1 MIYSYTHPFILFFNN
16 HLLSTYYVPRMIL
29 GAEAIE
35 VKKKHTKTCSFGTSN
50 KRRKA
55 INKYI
60 IC

>member
-35 VKKKHTKTCSFGTSN
+35 VKKNTQKPVLLELLTRGE
-50 KRRKA
+50 RQ
-55 INKYI
+55 
-60 IC
+60 